1 MFVMPAWQLCRS
13 GEARARDP
21 DDNRVPID
29 KMMQMR
35 RWLGVLGAAR
45 EPHVSQKRCV
55 DN

>member
-1 MFVMPAWQLCRS
+1 VIGGSIWIIANLNEDMTA
-13 GEARARDP
+13 
-21 DDNRVPID
+21 ID

-35 RWLGVLGAAR
+35 RWLGVPGGAR